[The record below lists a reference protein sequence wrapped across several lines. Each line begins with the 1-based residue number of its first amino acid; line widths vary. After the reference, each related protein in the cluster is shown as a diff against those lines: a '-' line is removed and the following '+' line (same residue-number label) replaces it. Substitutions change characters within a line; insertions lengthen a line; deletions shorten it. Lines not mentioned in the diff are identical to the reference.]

1 MNLIELNLERVKNL
15 CVKHKVKKLFVFGSV
30 LKANFN
36 KESDIDLI
44 VEFDDV
50 NLYEYADNYFNF
62 KDELEILFKRSIDL
76 LEQSAIK
83 NPYLIRQIDS
93 EKQLIYGK

>member
-1 MNLIELNLERVKNL
+1 MNLIELNIERVKNL

-44 VEFDDV
+44 VEFDDI

-76 LEQSAIK
+76 LEQPAIK

>member
-1 MNLIELNLERVKNL
+1 MNLIELNIERVKNL
-15 CVKHKVKKLFVFGSV
+15 CVKNKVKKLFVFGSV

-76 LEQSAIK
+76 LEQSGIK

>member
-1 MNLIELNLERVKNL
+1 MNLIELNIERVKNL

-76 LEQSAIK
+76 LEQPAIK